1 MRLTAIEWNYQCL
14 FQEQVQIITPA
25 RSSKGYLTLEVLLWV
40 STLVTFDQELT
51 PWLGKTLQQCLR
63 RSKYPACF
71 TELRE
76 KILSSERAV
85 QFSPFRGET
94 EDEVL
99 MIGKEFVEQ
108 YHWHSLRPL
117 TDDLDRT
124 KQSFAGEALEAKR
137 GNLHCKKL
145 FYTQQNLS
153 FLIGRWKMDKEIVGC
168 ATGFPPCTLL
178 KFQLSKMNEN
188 LHF

>member
-1 MRLTAIEWNYQCL
+1 MIL
-14 FQEQVQIITPA
+14 
-25 RSSKGYLTLEVLLWV
+25 
-40 STLVTFDQELT
+40 DQEST

-63 RSKYPACF
+63 HSKYPACF

-85 QFSPFRGET
+85 QFSPFRRET

-99 MIGKEFVEQ
+99 MIGKEYDEQ
-108 YHWHSLRPL
+108 YHWHSLRSL
-117 TDDLDRT
+117 TGDFDRK
-124 KQSFAGEALEAKR
+124 KQSSAGEALETKR

-153 FLIGRWKMDKEIVGC
+153 FLIGR
-168 ATGFPPCTLL
+168 
-178 KFQLSKMNEN
+178 
-188 LHF
+188 

>member
-1 MRLTAIEWNYQCL
+1 MIL
-14 FQEQVQIITPA
+14 
-25 RSSKGYLTLEVLLWV
+25 
-40 STLVTFDQELT
+40 DQEST

-99 MIGKEFVEQ
+99 MIGKEFDEQ

-117 TDDLDRT
+117 TDDFDRT
-124 KQSFAGEALEAKR
+124 KQSFAGEALKAKR
-137 GNLHCKKL
+137 GNQHCKKL

-153 FLIGRWKMDKEIVGC
+153 FLIGR
-168 ATGFPPCTLL
+168 
-178 KFQLSKMNEN
+178 
-188 LHF
+188 